1 MELKLGITNLAIR
14 FNEQIIFKHA
24 NVSFEP
30 GKISF
35 VMAPNGTG
43 KTTLIKLLTGLL
55 KANKG
60 VVTNTVQNLDCFV
73 LFDKLSLYGNLTG
86 LENIKLFTEFNV
98 NQRKIE
104 KIALSYF
111 SKKVLNKKV
120 KNYSLGEGKKL
131 SLIIWELLEPQITI
145 MDEVTNGLDYE
156 TLKTLKEKLN
166 DSKVERIVLLTGH
179 QFEFYEEIID
189 NLYVIKNNQI
199 VEIIN
204 WQEER
209 LANVYEE
216 NFATGVIL

>member
-1 MELKLGITNLAIR
+1 MELGVIDLALK
-14 FNEQIIFKHA
+14 FNEQVIFKHA
-24 NVSFEP
+24 NVSFES

-55 KANKG
+55 KVDKG
-60 VVTNTVQNLDCFV
+60 VIANSVQNFDCFV

-86 LENIKLFTEFNV
+86 LENIKLFTEFKIH
-98 NQRKIE
+98 QRKIE

-131 SLIIWELLEPQITI
+131 SLIIWELLKPQITI

-156 TLKTLKEKLN
+156 TLKTLREKLN
-166 DSKVERIVLLTGH
+166 DSKMGKIVLLTGH
-179 QFEFYEEIID
+179 QFEFYEEMID
-189 NLYVIKNNQI
+189 SLYVIKNNQI

-204 WQEER
+204 WGERR
-209 LANVYEE
+209 LADVYEE
-216 NFATGVIL
+216 NFATRAVL